1 MLVVSVTGS
10 TLSRPI
16 GRQTRGRVA
25 GWVGAL
31 GAVRPGSLDA
41 FQDRG
46 PGSFGRW
53 LLQIV
58 RHKARD
64 QVRRHLGARKR
75 GARQEEELRAS
86 QARRASHG
94 EGETPSAVAMR
105 HEERAGLREALGRL
119 PEAQRWLLER
129 VHRDGMTLAEVGEL
143 TGRSA
148 NAVCKAYGRAV
159 QALGRLMERRKDA

>member
-1 MLVVSVTGS
+1 VVQ
-10 TLSRPI
+10 RRI
-16 GRQTRGRVA
+16 GASDIVQEAWLAAFT
-25 GWVGAL
+25 
-31 GAVRPGSLDA
+31 SLDA

-148 NAVCKAYGRAV
+148 NAVCKAYGRAL